1 MSHTVV
7 TTTTTTRTSD
17 GGFLNLGYVRTTGGI
32 LKISQMVALLVAF
45 LCVHCA
51 RGWPDWPPFR
61 YFEVV
66 TLWFLIAFLIFFL
79 MHMFRV
85 QGKVAC
91 INWPLTEFLHYAV
104 GSILVL
110 IASIVAA
117 VKNGGISVL
126 VAGSVFGFIATF
138 LMAVSLW
145 TSYKVS
151 CGSQQTDR
159 SDISETL
166 MSHRFLLVGQ
176 KSSEVH
182 KGINGYKSQVQPA
195 VLCLW
200 ALQ

>member
-17 GGFLNLGYVRTTGGI
+17 GGFLNPGYVRTTGGI

-51 RGWPDWPPFR
+51 RAWPDWPPFR

-85 QGKVAC
+85 QGK
-91 INWPLTEFLHYAV
+91 EFLHYAV

-151 CGSQQTDR
+151 CGSQQTGAFDLA
-159 SDISETL
+159 SAKPSL
-166 MSHRFLLVGQ
+166 AHV
-176 KSSEVH
+176 
-182 KGINGYKSQVQPA
+182 QVFKEGHMKEHMA
-195 VLCLW
+195 LVLCHQM
-200 ALQ
+200 AVS